1 MSYTQQ
7 FLDYLHFQKRFSEH
21 TLLAYSKDLSLF
33 EEFIKEEFEEEDLRE
48 VHHSMIRSWVVYM
61 VEQDLARTSIKRK
74 LSALRSFYKYL
85 LRQGQVKSNVAAQ
98 IAVPKP
104 PRKLLRV
111 VPEEDMLALLS
122 LDIDEE
128 DYWMF
133 TQSLI
138 LDLFYQCGLRLSE
151 LINLRLE
158 DLRLESS
165 YIKVMG
171 KGSKEREIPITSE
184 LKKRL
189 NFYLKRHRL
198 GFGEQSQAAP
208 VFLTQKGKKL
218 YPKLVYNSVN
228 AYLSLVSGVDKKS
241 PHVLRHSFASHLLN
255 RGADLN
261 SVKELLGHSS
271 LAATQ
276 VYTHNSIDRLKLLYN
291 QAHPRAAKSDD
302 I

>member
-208 VFLTQKGKKL
+208 VFLTQKGEKL